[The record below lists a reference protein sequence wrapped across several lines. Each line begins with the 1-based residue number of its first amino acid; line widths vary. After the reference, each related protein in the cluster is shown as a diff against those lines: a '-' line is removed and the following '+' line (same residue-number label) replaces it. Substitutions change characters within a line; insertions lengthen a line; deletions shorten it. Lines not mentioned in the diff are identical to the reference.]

1 MGKSFFGFIADLLEG
16 KKTPANGGEKVE
28 EKVAAPV
35 VEPAPA
41 PVVAEP
47 APVVAPVVEPAPAPV
62 VAEPAPVVAPV
73 VEPAPAPVAAEP
85 APVAAPAVETAP
97 APAPLAAEPAPV
109 AAPVAEPVPAAAEPA
124 PVAAPVVEP
133 VPAAAEPAPVAAPVV
148 ETAPVP
154 TPAVAEPVRRIAGNA
169 IEVEAK
175 VIKAVMSTLDSVFR
189 GNRNVDFSNKDLVI
203 WVADNLLFEG
213 LSNAN
218 FRDTLMVQLA
228 DMSGLV
234 FRQVTLKYLSS
245 TVGVTYTPAIDGVF
259 LEVSGGQ
266 DISKGRTARITVYE
280 GQGSMLQDEYILNS
294 VELQKPSMR
303 VYNIGSGKFVKMA
316 NGLMRKNYIVIND
329 DENSPE
335 FEMNRFV
342 SRSHAHI
349 DFNEDYGFRLFVES
363 KGTKM
368 AGKRTR
374 IIRGDKVFDLNNT
387 LVPEPLVDGDII
399 ELSKSVMLLFE
410 VTGTRL

>member
-16 KKTPANGGEKVE
+16 KKTPVNGSEKVE
-28 EKVAAPV
+28 EKVVAPAVEAAPTPAA
-35 VEPAPA
+35 VEPTPVAAPAVEAAPAPA
-41 PVVAEP
+41 AAEP
-47 APVVAPVVEPAPAPV
+47 APVASPAVEAAPAPA
-62 VAEPAPVVAPV
+62 
-73 VEPAPAPVAAEP
+73 AAEP
-85 APVAAPAVETAP
+85 APVAAPAVEAAP
-97 APAPLAAEPAPV
+97 IPV
-109 AAPVAEPVPAAAEPA
+109 AV
-124 PVAAPVVEP
+124 
-133 VPAAAEPAPVAAPVV
+133 EPAPVAAPVV
-148 ETAPVP
+148 ETAPAP
-154 TPAVAEPVRRIAGNA
+154 APAVTEPVRRMAGNA

-335 FEMNRFV
+335 FELNRFV

-349 DFNEDYGFRLFVES
+349 DFNEDYGFRLSVES

-410 VTGTRL
+410 LTGVRL

>member
-62 VAEPAPVVAPV
+62 AAEPAPVAAPVAEPVPAAAEPAPVVAPV

-85 APVAAPAVETAP
+85 APVAAPVAEP
-97 APAPLAAEPAPV
+97 APAPVVAEPAPV
-109 AAPVAEPVPAAAEPA
+109 VAPVAEPAPA
-124 PVAAPVVEP
+124 PV
-133 VPAAAEPAPVAAPVV
+133 
-148 ETAPVP
+148 
-154 TPAVAEPVRRIAGNA
+154 VAEPVRRIAGNA

-175 VIKAVMSTLDSVFR
+175 VIKAVMSTLDSAFR

>member
-1 MGKSFFGFIADLLEG
+1 M
-16 KKTPANGGEKVE
+16 
-28 EKVAAPV
+28 
-35 VEPAPA
+35 
-41 PVVAEP
+41 VAEP

-175 VIKAVMSTLDSVFR
+175 VIKAVMSTLDSAFR

>member
-41 PVVAEP
+41 PVA
-47 APVVAPVVEPAPAPV
+47 
-62 VAEPAPVVAPV
+62 AEPAPVVAPV

-85 APVAAPAVETAP
+85 APVAAPVAEP
-97 APAPLAAEPAPV
+97 APAPV
-109 AAPVAEPVPAAAEPA
+109 AAEPA
-124 PVAAPVVEP
+124 PVAAPVVEI
-133 VPAAAEPAPVAAPVV
+133 
-148 ETAPVP
+148 APVP